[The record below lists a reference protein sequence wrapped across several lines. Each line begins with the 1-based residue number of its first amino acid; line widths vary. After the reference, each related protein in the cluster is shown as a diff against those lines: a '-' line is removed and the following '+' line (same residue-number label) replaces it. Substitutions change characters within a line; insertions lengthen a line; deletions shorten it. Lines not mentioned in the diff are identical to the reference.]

1 MLNTW
6 RSDGMTFMMK
16 RLGIVAGIGVAL
28 IFAGLV
34 TMALPAEAECVFCGG
49 EGKTDC
55 LLCVDGTDDCWLC
68 DGTGWDNCIFCEDG
82 TDDCVMC
89 VNGTCDAC
97 DGAGG
102 EICTNCGGTGERPYG
117 ACVWCDG
124 TGWDDCYSCE
134 GTGECSYCNGQGWET
149 CTFCNGEGG
158 ENCSECGGDGL
169 VSCVYCNGRGWDTCT
184 FCNGR
189 GKEVVHGLFII
200 PGGAMMLVG
209 ISLMPTAL
217 IVSRK
222 TEKPA
227 PPSPPPITRVC
238 IQCGQALAKEEKFC
252 PNCGKELKSD

>member
-1 MLNTW
+1 MPL
-6 RSDGMTFMMK
+6 MMK
-16 RLGIVAGIGVAL
+16 RLGIVAGIGITL

-34 TMALPAEAECVFCGG
+34 TMALPVEADCVFCDG

-55 LLCVDGTDDCWLC
+55 LLCV
-68 DGTGWDNCIFCEDG
+68 DG

-102 EICTNCGGTGERPYG
+102 EICTNCDGTGERPYG

-134 GTGECSYCNGQGWET
+134 GTGECYYCNGQGWET
-149 CTFCNGEGG
+149 CTYC
-158 ENCSECGGDGL
+158 DGQ
-169 VSCVYCNGRGWDTCT
+169 GWDTCA

-189 GKEVVHGLFII
+189 GKQVVHGLFII

-209 ISLMPTAL
+209 ILLIPTAL
-217 IVSRK
+217 IVSRE

-227 PPSPPPITRVC
+227 PPTPLSITRVC
-238 IQCGQALAKEEKFC
+238 IQCGQVLTKEEKFC